1 MSTLFS
7 IWGSKQPSISVL
19 EKGSLAQGFNCLS
32 RDSMHAKTA
41 AQSASKYWMENELN
55 RDISVG
61 FLPFPVKC
69 QTKLWELSCHWG
81 ILLAGVSEWK
91 SILRS
96 RKAKPVS
103 QVFTQISW
111 SLGKFLDRAT
121 VRLPFFALQN
131 NQKSV
136 ALLFGNRI
144 QFALNFHLKSTKE
157 SRHETIWSIFFFCT
171 VSSRGVPDLVDL
183 YRMVVANME
192 FLDNSFSSKRLE
204 STLVPRVLIHV
215 VIFEE
220 YDLTFWEKKKRCFAS
235 KEGFTNSLYF
245 FLGVLRNEGLDF
257 SARLLCSASQWLD
270 VQGCTNLGHLV
281 ASPWAEGYWRS
292 GTSERG
298 QGRLHGRSCSSA
310 SGRNL

>member
-1 MSTLFS
+1 MSTFFS

-157 SRHETIWSIFFFCT
+157 SRHETIWSIFFFALFRAEACRIWWT
-171 VSSRGVPDLVDL
+171 FIAWSWRTWNFWTT
-183 YRMVVANME
+183 A
-192 FLDNSFSSKRLE
+192 FLPNAWSPPWCLE
-204 STLVPRVLIHV
+204 CW
-215 VIFEE
+215 FM
-220 YDLTFWEKKKRCFAS
+220 
-235 KEGFTNSLYF
+235 
-245 FLGVLRNEGLDF
+245 
-257 SARLLCSASQWLD
+257 
-270 VQGCTNLGHLV
+270 
-281 ASPWAEGYWRS
+281 
-292 GTSERG
+292 
-298 QGRLHGRSCSSA
+298 
-310 SGRNL
+310 

>member
-1 MSTLFS
+1 MSTFLLYEAASNPAF
-7 IWGSKQPSISVL
+7 
-19 EKGSLAQGFNCLS
+19 LS
-32 RDSMHAKTA
+32 WKRGPWLRDSTVSAVIACTQRLP
-41 AQSASKYWMENELN
+41 AQSASEYWMEHELN

-111 SLGKFLDRAT
+111 SLGEFLDRAT
-121 VRLPFFALQN
+121 VRLSFFALQN

-157 SRHETIWSIFFFCT
+157 ARHGDNLSEASFFALFRAEACRIWWTFIAWSWLTWNFWT
-171 VSSRGVPDLVDL
+171 T
-183 YRMVVANME
+183 A
-192 FLDNSFSSKRLE
+192 FLPNAWSPPWCLE
-204 STLVPRVLIHV
+204 CW
-215 VIFEE
+215 FM
-220 YDLTFWEKKKRCFAS
+220 
-235 KEGFTNSLYF
+235 
-245 FLGVLRNEGLDF
+245 
-257 SARLLCSASQWLD
+257 
-270 VQGCTNLGHLV
+270 
-281 ASPWAEGYWRS
+281 
-292 GTSERG
+292 
-298 QGRLHGRSCSSA
+298 
-310 SGRNL
+310 